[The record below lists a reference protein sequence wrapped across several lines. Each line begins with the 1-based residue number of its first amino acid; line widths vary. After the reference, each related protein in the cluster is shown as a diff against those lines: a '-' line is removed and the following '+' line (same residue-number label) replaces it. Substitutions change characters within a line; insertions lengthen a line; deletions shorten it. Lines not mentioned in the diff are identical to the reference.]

1 MKIVVVDDSHF
12 IHHSLLAFSVKK
24 KIVVVGDSPFIHHSC
39 LAYIDYWLIVK
50 LQFIVC
56 VDNRLTV

>member
-24 KIVVVGDSPFIHHSC
+24 KIVVGDSPFIHHSC